1 MIKASIY
8 KPITMLMVILTVVVF
23 GIYTYRM
30 LPVNMLPDFEVP
42 VVTAVVV
49 YTGANPDELV
59 STVVKPTEE
68 QLELLDG
75 IDYVMAY
82 ALENYAIFI
91 AMFEMDVNIDVAAND
106 MRDKIE
112 QTAINF
118 PDGVEDPVI
127 SKVDINGQAIIE
139 LALTGPG
146 TSTELRTRAD
156 DLLKPQLSSLPGVA
170 SVDLF
175 GGTIRQILVELNA
188 EALQERNISVTTVM
202 GLIQASNLNN
212 PGGEVKGPSK
222 NTNVR
227 IAAKYQS
234 LDDIRRMEIPTSQG
248 MIALSDVATIKDT
261 VEEVSS
267 ASRFNGVNSVGLS
280 IKKRTDANTIEVVD
294 GVLNRLDKIN
304 ALLPEGYELRVVYD
318 SSDAIRNS
326 VNNVITNLLLA
337 IVLTSGIL
345 LLFLGRFSSMF
356 IAAITMP
363 ISVIGS
369 FTFMYFAGFTIN
381 VMTLMAL
388 SSATG
393 LLVTN
398 AIIVL
403 ENIDKYLTEGLTP
416 KEAAYKGTTEIML
429 AVMSSTLT
437 NVCVFV
443 PIAFMKSIAGSMFK
457 SFGLTMVFA
466 TFVSL
471 LITFTLTP
479 LMAAY
484 MFKARKRDAN
494 GELIPEKKNILN
506 KLFRIFPWALGL
518 VQKIYIASLKFCLSK
533 LGFVVQIGAMVFLL
547 LFTYTMATKFLSVE
561 MMPKTDEGVIQV
573 TVEMPVGTNLE
584 KTDAVIHDMENR
596 VKDIPELE
604 RYFISVG
611 GEQGLTTV
619 NTGKLRMILVDREKR
634 TRSTNQIIDSL
645 RYLFSNIPGAYIS
658 IKSASAS
665 SMQGGQS
672 DVTLEVSGTNLDSV
686 VKASEIA
693 MDKLLEVPGVIE
705 LKSSYEAGKPEIA
718 FIPNRKAL
726 ADYGMTLQEAAMTA
740 YIYITGYEASR
751 YMDPV
756 DDEEYDIFIR
766 LREEDRNTLEKIRN
780 LPILTPKGYL
790 PITALLDPQSS
801 MAPTRLLRKNK
812 NYVIQ
817 LSMNLLPGF
826 TSGQVMAQITKE
838 SQSYE
843 GIPEGVSFGFGGN
856 ADMQKEMVDEFVV
869 AILMAILLV
878 YILLVAL
885 LESFAQPFIIM
896 TTIPMGAIGVVI
908 SLAVTGNSLSI
919 IAFFAIVMLIGVVV
933 NNAILLLDEANRLLR
948 SGTMGRCSAILNAAN
963 NKFTPIVLATV
974 ASMAA
979 QVPLALGIGE
989 GAEMTQPMGI
999 ASIGGLAVSA
1009 ILTMYLIPTFFWLP
1023 NALFS
1028 KVKKTAKKIKK

>member
-30 LPVNMLPDFEVP
+30 LPVNLLPDFEVP
-42 VVTAVVV
+42 VVTAVVI

-59 STVVKPTEE
+59 STVIKPTEE

-118 PDGVEDPVI
+118 PDAVEDPVI

-156 DLLKPQLSSLPGVA
+156 DLLKPQISSLPGVA

-175 GGTIRQILVELNA
+175 GGTIRQVLVELDA
-188 EALQERNISVTTVM
+188 DALQERNISITTVM
-202 GLIQASNLNN
+202 GLIQASNLNY
-212 PGGEVKGPSK
+212 PGGEVKGKNK

-227 IAAKYQS
+227 VSAKYAD
-234 LDDIRRMEIPTSQG
+234 LEDLRNMEIPTAQG
-248 MIALSDVATIKDT
+248 MIRLSDVAAIKDT
-261 VEEVSS
+261 IEEISS

-280 IKKRTDANTIEVVD
+280 IKKRTDANTIDVVD
-294 GVLNRLDKIN
+294 GVLQRLEKIN
-304 ALLPEGYELRVVYD
+304 ALLPEGYKLSVVYD
-318 SSDAIRNS
+318 SSKVIRNS

-403 ENIDKYLTEGLTP
+403 ENIDKFLAEGLSP
-416 KEAAYKGTTEIML
+416 KEAAFKGTTEIML

-494 GELIPEKKNILN
+494 GELIPEKKSILG
-506 KLFRIFPWALGL
+506 KFFGIFPMLLAL
-518 VQKIYIASLKFCLSK
+518 VQKAYMGTLKFCLSK
-533 LGFVVQIGAMVFLL
+533 FGFVVQMGALVALL
-547 LFTYTMATKFLSVE
+547 LFTYTLATKFLSVE
-561 MMPKTDEGVIQV
+561 MMPKTDEGVIVV
-573 TVEMPVGTNLE
+573 TLELPVGTNLD
-584 KTDAVIHDMENR
+584 KTDAVIKDMENR

-604 RYFISVG
+604 KYYISIG

-619 NTGKLRMILVDREKR
+619 NQGSLRITLVDRESR
-634 TRSTNQIIDSL
+634 TRSTDQIVDSL
-645 RYLFSNIPGAYIS
+645 RMVFSNIPGAYLS
-658 IKSASAS
+658 IKSTSAS
-665 SMQGGQS
+665 NMQGGS
-672 DVTLEVSGTNLDSV
+672 RGDVTLEVLGTNLDSV
-686 VKASEIA
+686 VRAAELA
-693 MDKLLEVPGVIE
+693 MDKIADVNGVIE

-718 FIPNRKAL
+718 FTPNRKAI
-726 ADYGMTLQEAAMTA
+726 ADYGMTLQEAATTA
-740 YIYITGYEASR
+740 YMYITGYEASR
-751 YMDPV
+751 YMDPI

-766 LREEDRNTLEKIRN
+766 LREADRNTLEKIRN

-790 PITALLDPQSS
+790 PITALFEAESF
-801 MAPTRLLRKNK
+801 MAPTKLLRKSK

-817 LSMNLLPGF
+817 ISMNLLPGF
-826 TSGQVMAQITKE
+826 TSGQIMSEVTKVTQAIE
-838 SQSYE
+838 NV
-843 GIPEGVSFGFGGN
+843 PEGVTFGFGGN
-856 ADMQKEMVDEFVV
+856 ADMQKEMVEEFIV

-896 TTIPMGAIGVVI
+896 TTIPMGAIGVVMA
-908 SLAVTGNSLSI
+908 LAITGKSLSI

-948 SGTMGRCSAILNAAN
+948 SGTMGRRSAILNAAN

-974 ASMAA
+974 ASIAA
-979 QVPLALGIGE
+979 QVPLALGLGE
-989 GAEMTQPMGI
+989 GAETTQPMGI
-999 ASIGGLAVSA
+999 ASIGGLLISA

-1028 KVKKTAKKIKK
+1028 KVKKTVKKK

>member
-8 KPITMLMVILTVVVF
+8 KPITMLMVILTVIVF

-30 LPVNMLPDFEVP
+30 LPVNLLPDFEVP
-42 VVTAVVV
+42 VVTAIVV

-82 ALENYAIFI
+82 SLENYAIFI
-91 AMFEMDVNIDVAAND
+91 AMFEMDVDIDVAAND

-118 PDGVEDPVI
+118 PDAVEDPVI

-146 TSTELRTRAD
+146 NSTELRARAD
-156 DLLKPQLSSLPGVA
+156 DLLKPQLSSVSGVA

-175 GGTIRQILVELNA
+175 GGTIRQILVELNG
-188 EALQERNISVTTVM
+188 EALQERNISITTVM
-202 GLIQASNLNN
+202 GLIQASNMNN
-212 PGGEVKGPSK
+212 PGGEIKGTNK
-222 NTNVR
+222 NTSVR
-227 IAAKYQS
+227 VAAKYAT
-234 LDDIRRMEIPTSQG
+234 LDDIRNMEIPTAQG
-248 MIALSDVATIKDT
+248 MIRLGDVAVVKDT

-294 GVLNRLDKIN
+294 GVLQRLDKIN
-304 ALLPEGYELRVVYD
+304 ALLPEGYKLHVVYD

-403 ENIDKYLTEGLTP
+403 ENIDKYLAEGLTP

-484 MFKARKRDAN
+484 LFKARKRDAN
-494 GELIPEKKNILN
+494 GELIPEKKNILS
-506 KLFRIFPWALGL
+506 KLFSIFPMVLSFI
-518 VQKIYIASLKFCLSK
+518 QKLYIGSLKFCLSK
-533 LGFVVQIGAMVFLL
+533 FGFVVQIGALAALL
-547 LFTYTMATKFLSVE
+547 FFTYTLATKFLSVE

-573 TVEMPVGTNLE
+573 SIELPVGTNLE
-584 KTDAVIHDMENR
+584 KTDATMKDMESR
-596 VKDIPELE
+596 IKDIPELE
-604 RYFISVG
+604 KYYISIG
-611 GEQGLTTV
+611 GEEGLTTV
-619 NTGKLRMILVDREKR
+619 NKGSLRITLVDREKR
-634 TRSTNQIIDSL
+634 TRSTEQIVDSL
-645 RYLFSNIPGAYIS
+645 RYLFSNIPGAYLS
-658 IKSASAS
+658 IKSTSAS
-665 SMQGGQS
+665 NMQGGRS
-672 DVTLEVSGTNLDSV
+672 DVTLEVSGANIDSV

-693 MDKLLEVPGVIE
+693 IDKIADIPGVIE

-726 ADYGMTLQEAAMTA
+726 ADYGMTLQEAATTA
-740 YIYITGYEASR
+740 YMYITGYEASR
-751 YMDPV
+751 YMDPI

-766 LREEDRNTLEKIRN
+766 LRESDRNTLEKIRN

-790 PITALLDPQSS
+790 PITALFEAESF
-801 MAPTRLLRKNK
+801 MAPTQLLRKNK

-826 TSGQVMAQITKE
+826 TSGQVMGEIMKE
-838 SQSYE
+838 SKNYE
-843 GIPEGVSFGFGGN
+843 GIPEGVTFAFGGN
-856 ADMQKEMVDEFVV
+856 ADMQNDMVEEFVV

-908 SLAVTGNSLSI
+908 ALAITGKSLSI

-948 SGTMGRCSAILNAAN
+948 SGSMGRRSAILSAAN

-974 ASMAA
+974 ASIAA
-979 QVPLALGIGE
+979 QIPLALGLGE
-989 GAEMTQPMGI
+989 GAETTQPMGI
-999 ASIGGLAVSA
+999 ASIGGLAISA

-1023 NALFS
+1023 NALFH
-1028 KVKKTAKKIKK
+1028 KVKKTVKKAKG